1 MRYHPPRCHLK
12 LQTKIYHFRSKL
24 ANINIAL
31 PKSTSSSSRSSSE
44 DEDESEGSKGLV
56 GGRTSS
62 ERISLEIWNIRN
74 SFFFKTRENSKF
86 DIKFLTNPNPLAPST
101 MAKYENFS

>member
-12 LQTKIYHFRSKL
+12 LQTKISHFRSKL
-24 ANINIAL
+24 VNINIAL

-74 SFFFKTRENSKF
+74 IVFF
-86 DIKFLTNPNPLAPST
+86 
-101 MAKYENFS
+101 